1 MRRGQSFEILS
12 GGWKAN
18 LIWFLFK
25 GTDGTSRFL
34 PKDKLDLFPGW
45 RWFFPRYR
53 IFLSGGRGGC
63 SGYWNFCFHGVNV
76 ISYNRTNM

>member
-18 LIWFLFK
+18 IIWFLFK

-34 PKDKLDLFPGW
+34 PKDKLDMVSRLTLVF
-45 RWFFPRYR
+45 
-53 IFLSGGRGGC
+53 S
-63 SGYWNFCFHGVNV
+63 
-76 ISYNRTNM
+76 